1 MSPGGPRRRRRHIL
15 GWLLAIQ
22 LLAMAAVEMGT
33 PFWPIYLRDLGHLS
47 PPELAAITTLVYA
60 GPLLTALVTTPFWGR
75 LGDRLGH
82 RPMVLRALLA
92 LAACHVWIGWT
103 DSLWQIV
110 AARLVQGGLAGFI
123 AAAQAYAMDIVRG
136 AARTIV
142 ISRLH
147 AATACGTL
155 LGPLCGG
162 LLYAPLGFSGV
173 ILSGGGLCLVCAL
186 AACLALPDPRRRGA
200 SERAASPASPP
211 AISEDSEVSTRLKIP
226 QPTQPMKSAK
236 TTKAS
241 EIAEPRFRFG
251 SLIAG
256 LCIGIVAVQTGKSLP
271 QSYLGLF
278 AEQVLLAPPWL
289 TGVIYGA
296 PAVGLMLGAS
306 FFGRYFSRQPSTLVL
321 QRLAWAC
328 WICVLLSVV
337 QAMSRDPWSFLVA
350 RLLWGIA
357 LAALLPILFGL
368 LSRHAGTRQ
377 GFALALGNST
387 AKAGGLAGMLLGGAT
402 IAWMPIAYSL
412 WPMAAAY
419 AVAAC
424 CLHALKKTDAACDS
438 PISTGRPDSPSRRRR
453 EVFR

>member
-1 MSPGGPRRRRRHIL
+1 MSAGGPRRRRRRIL

-60 GPLLTALVTTPFWGR
+60 GPLLTALITTPFWGR

-82 RPMVLRALLA
+82 RPMILRALLA
-92 LAACHVWIGWT
+92 LAVCHAWIGWT

-110 AARLVQGGLAGFI
+110 VARLVQGGLAGFI
-123 AAAQAYAMDIVRG
+123 AAAQAYAMDIVSG

-142 ISRLH
+142 LSRLH

-162 LLYAPLGFSGV
+162 LLYAPFGFSGV
-173 ILSGGGLCLVCAL
+173 ILSAGGLCLACAL
-186 AACLALPDPRRRGA
+186 AAYLGLSDPRRQGA
-200 SERAASPASPP
+200 SERVAPP
-211 AISEDSEVSTRLKIP
+211 PLRQAM
-226 QPTQPMKSAK
+226 QK
-236 TTKAS
+236 TTKSPTSS

-278 AEQVLLAPPWL
+278 AEQVLLTPPWL

-296 PAVGLMLGAS
+296 PAVGLMLGAP
-306 FFGRYFSRQPSTLVL
+306 FFGRLFSRQPSALVL

-328 WICVLLSVV
+328 WVCVLLSVV
-337 QAMSRDPWSFLVA
+337 QAASRDPWSFLIA
-350 RLLWGIA
+350 RLFWGGA

-377 GFALALGNST
+377 GFALALGNSA

-402 IAWMPIAYSL
+402 IAWIPIAYSL

-424 CLHALKKTDAACDS
+424 CLHALKKADAARDGPS
-438 PISTGRPDSPSRRRR
+438 LTERPDCSYPHRR
-453 EVFR
+453 EVLR

>member
-1 MSPGGPRRRRRHIL
+1 MNPGGPHRRRRHIL

-47 PPELAAITTLVYA
+47 PPELAAVTTLVYA

-92 LAACHVWIGWT
+92 LAVCHAWIGWT

-110 AARLVQGGLAGFI
+110 VARLVQGGLAGFI
-123 AAAQAYAMDIVRG
+123 AAAQAYAMGIVSG

-142 ISRLH
+142 LSRLH
-147 AATACGTL
+147 AATASGTL

-173 ILSGGGLCLVCAL
+173 ILSAGGLCLACAL
-186 AACLALPDPRRRGA
+186 AASLCLPDLRRHGA
-200 SERAASPASPP
+200 SERAAPRAS
-211 AISEDSEVSTRLKIP
+211 RLAMP
-226 QPTQPMKSAK
+226 
-236 TTKAS
+236 KAS

-251 SLIAG
+251 GLIVG
-256 LCIGIVAVQTGKSLP
+256 LCLGIVAVQTGKSLP

-296 PAVGLMLGAS
+296 PGIGLMLGAS
-306 FFGRYFSRQPSTLVL
+306 FFGRHFSRQPSALVL

-328 WICVLLSVV
+328 WVCVLLSVV
-337 QAMSRDPWSFLVA
+337 QAASRDPWSFLIA
-350 RLLWGIA
+350 RLLWGGA

-368 LSRHAGTRQ
+368 LSRHAGTHQ
-377 GFALALGNST
+377 GFALALGNSA

-424 CLHALKKTDAACDS
+424 CLHALKKADDTRKDPSLTD
-438 PISTGRPDSPSRRRR
+438 RPDSASRHRR
-453 EVFR
+453 EAFR